1 MLKVFLYHNGQSA
14 IFDLP
19 HSPLEVGDYLLATG
33 HWTPYADLYL
43 TVSGDPNQ
51 VQVKLL
57 PETAADVYLQSLF
70 PKDARLSTVNTV
82 CDLFYSLP
90 PERQTE
96 LINDIALGRISEE
109 KDLLDAIK
117 AMKSAETNNTSIIFS
132 RVKLWSDTGEECEFF
147 MGGVPAS
154 YDDLD
159 ENADFEDFAE
169 RISTSDT
176 KEITAFVTTFTE
188 GDGEPQPADEADIER
203 IYTAVAEV
211 DIDTITGWNR
221 AGQSQFTF
229 DYDVGELFGMKGLE

>member
-1 MLKVFLYHNGQSA
+1 MLKVFLYRNGHSA

-19 HSPLEVGDYLLATG
+19 HSPLEVGDYLLAAG

-43 TVSGDPNQ
+43 MVSGRADQ

-117 AMKSAETNNTSIIFS
+117 AMKSAETSASSIIFS
-132 RVKLWSDTGEECEFF
+132 RVKLWTDTGEENKFF

-159 ENADFEDFAE
+159 ENADFEDFVE
-169 RISTSDT
+169 QISTGDT
-176 KEITAFVTTFTE
+176 KEITAFITTFTE
-188 GDGEPQPADEADIER
+188 GDGEPQPADESDIER
-203 IYTAVAEV
+203 IYNAVAEI

-221 AGQSQFTF
+221 TGQSQFTF
-229 DYDVGELFGMKGLE
+229 DYDVGELFGMKGIE